1 MATTRKTKSPK
12 TTAPTKP
19 AARRGAKNSGAA
31 RTAGAAAKSP
41 DARSSAVF
49 REGSKG
55 AAIVKQLSTGAGASI
70 AELAEASGWQAHSV
84 RGFLS
89 GTLKKKHGLQVI
101 AEKDDDGVRRYR
113 IAA

>member
-1 MATTRKTKSPK
+1 MATTHKTKSPK

-19 AARRGAKNSGAA
+19 AARRGTKNSDAA
-31 RTAGAAAKSP
+31 RTAGATAKSP
-41 DARSSAVF
+41 DARSSAAF

-55 AAIVKQLSTGAGASI
+55 AVIVKRLSTGAGASI
-70 AELAEASGWQAHSV
+70 AELTEASGWQAHSV

-89 GTLKKKHGLQVI
+89 GTLKKKHGLEIV
-101 AEKDDDGVRRYR
+101 AEKDGDGVRRYR